1 MNQTLT
7 PPSRRGLL
15 QRIRHLLSYPV
26 RLRQRIDSI
35 PHLQGELARMQGELA
50 RQQGELATLARDHRA
65 SVEWLHTVYPEIV
78 AAMARKIE
86 QPQLDALSTTLFAAL
101 HRELAARPSAT
112 AHPAPAP
119 SEALPQA
126 PSADPAF
133 YIDLERNFRGTEA
146 EIRERMQPYLA
157 LIREQAAQRTPV
169 LDIGCGRGEWL
180 SVLREAGLAAS
191 GVDLNPINGSHCRGK
206 GLDVVTGDAVGHL
219 AGLPEASLGAVTAFH
234 LVEHLPF
241 ERLQA
246 LTDAILRAL
255 KPGGL
260 LIYETPNPENLLVAT
275 RDFWLDPTHQRPL
288 PPALLEFFVVQRG
301 FEHVDTLRL
310 HPGADI
316 DTPDPAL
323 KALLGGPRDYAVIA
337 RKPLARP

>member
-1 MNQTLT
+1 MNQT
-7 PPSRRGLL
+7 PPSPPRRGIL
-15 QRIRHLLSYPV
+15 QRIRHALSYPLRV
-26 RLRQRIDSI
+26 RARIDAV
-35 PHLQGELARMQGELA
+35 PRLQGELAHL
-50 RQQGELATLARDHRA
+50 QGELATLARDHRA
-65 SVEWLHTVYPEIV
+65 SVDWLRTTYPEIV
-78 AAMARKIE
+78 EAMARKIE

-101 HRELAARPSAT
+101 HRELAERPA
-112 AHPAPAP
+112 AGAQPAPVAGVVATTP
-119 SEALPQA
+119 
-126 PSADPAF
+126 ADPAF

-146 EIRERMQPYLA
+146 EIRERMRPYLA
-157 LIREQAAQRTPV
+157 LVQEQAAQRTPV

-180 SVLREAGLAAS
+180 SVLREADLAAS

-206 GLDVVTGDAVGHL
+206 GLDVVTGDAIGHL
-219 AGLPEASLGAVTAFH
+219 VALPEASLGTVTAFH

-246 LTDAILRAL
+246 LTDAALRAL

-301 FEHVDTLRL
+301 FEHADTLRL
-310 HPGADI
+310 HPGAAI

-323 KALLGGPRDYAVIA
+323 QALLCGPRDYAVIA
-337 RKPLARP
+337 RKPLA